1 MLNRNGSISFFIFR
15 IILLGNT
22 YETLTGDNSIIWK
35 GSEASFKTDIAT
47 FQEEL
52 MISISDDYLQKEG
65 KRNDEDKFN
74 KRGYDEIKTIIPSF
88 TRKY

>member
-1 MLNRNGSISFFIFR
+1 M
-15 IILLGNT
+15 GNT

-52 MISISDDYLQKEG
+52 MISISDDYLQKRE
-65 KRNDEDKFN
+65 KEMMKTNSIKEDMMK
-74 KRGYDEIKTIIPSF
+74 
-88 TRKY
+88 